1 MSRIPVPISVVDTAG
16 NVLAGVSATVKN
28 RASGSNVTL
37 YNAETGGS
45 TVGNPLTTDSQGR
58 AFAYTDRQGLRI
70 DYSSTLFTSYTEYRE
85 DAVPP
90 QGIVS
95 SLPGS
100 PFDGQEIYF
109 QSAGMATAGTVWHFR
124 YRAGGGTY
132 KWEYLGGPPLAV
144 EGVGGRVDG
153 TEESTTS
160 TTITTLTTAGP
171 AITAPLAGEF
181 DCRLSVYGAQVGVNS
196 SPVVFFWKTGDS
208 TSTGWQNSDGNVYAA
223 AVSGAGIITAQKRL
237 TVASGDSIQVR
248 YACSNA
254 TGGAKFRNR
263 NLWVTPVR
271 VG

>member
-70 DYSSTLFTSYTEYRE
+70 DYTGTGFTAYTEYRE

-90 QGIVS
+90 MDIVS
-95 SLPGS
+95 ALPGS
-100 PFDGQEIYF
+100 PFDGQEIYY
-109 QSAGMATAGTVWHFR
+109 QNATMATAGTVWHFR

-132 KWEYLGGPPLAV
+132 KWEYLGGGELNAV
-144 EGVGGRVDG
+144 NTTSG
-153 TEESTTS
+153 TAASTTAVAF
-160 TTITTLTTAGP
+160 TNTPTITV
-171 AITAPLAGEF
+171 PLAGDYF
-181 DCRLSVYGAQVGVNS
+181 VQANGDWGTSNNALQSNVQIGNGTVFTNTVRHAFSASSTNNIFSAQGLL
-196 SPVVFFWKTGDS
+196 PGI
-208 TSTGWQNSDGNVYAA
+208 AA
-223 AVSGAGIITAQKRL
+223 ASTISLYGFTNGGTATLTAHTKTITMRP
-237 TVASGDSIQVR
+237 I
-248 YACSNA
+248 
-254 TGGAKFRNR
+254 
-263 NLWVTPVR
+263 R